1 VAPQERLG
9 LVEPARLQQ
18 QGDLDQ
24 VDPAGIDPALD
35 RDKVRAAGVSQGGQ
49 GRLQV
54 ALDDGDLAAV
64 QGPAGGLGPAAG
76 PLARLPHP
84 LEDPAA
90 ALRRPDV
97 DLLDEQVVQG
107 PVEDVAEV
115 AGLGL
120 GHRPLE
126 QGDALVVAVD
136 PVGQGGALVDQG
148 GGPDRGQP
156 TASAMASAL
165 SAHRTASACCSFSMW
180 ASAARL

>member
-1 VAPQERLG
+1 MAPQERLG

-35 RDKVRAAGVSQGGQ
+35 RDKVGAAGVSQGGQ

-126 QGDALVVAVD
+126 QGDALVVASTRSARAV
-136 PVGQGGALVDQG
+136 PLLTRAAA
-148 GGPDRGQP
+148 RTAGQP